1 MDTNEN
7 LAQDAQKQEQPTRDE
22 IIAWYKAQIEL
33 ASLRLQ
39 LADLNSKTAIADA
52 QRLNAVMTM
61 SAMQVSQ
68 EEGEQDE
75 NITPNEEPASGGG
88 RTLKRSS

>member
-1 MDTNEN
+1 MDTTEN
-7 LAQDAQKQEQPTRDE
+7 LAQEAPKQEQPSRED
-22 IIAWYKAQIEL
+22 IIAWYKSQIEL
-33 ASLRLQ
+33 ASLRYQ

-61 SAMQVSQ
+61 SAMQASQ
-68 EEGEQDE
+68 EDGEQDE

-88 RTLKRSS
+88 RTLKRNS